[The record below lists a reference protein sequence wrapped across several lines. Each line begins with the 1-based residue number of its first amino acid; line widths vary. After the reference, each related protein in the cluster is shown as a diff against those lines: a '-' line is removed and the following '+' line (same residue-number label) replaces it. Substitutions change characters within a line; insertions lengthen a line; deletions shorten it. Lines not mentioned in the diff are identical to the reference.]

1 MNPITAL
8 QDAGQSIWL
17 DYIRRELLSSGELDR
32 LIGQGI
38 RGVTSN
44 PSIFEKAIAGSQ
56 DYDADLARY
65 IEADACIAPS
75 SLFDRIAVDDIQ
87 RAADTLRPVYDATD
101 GADGYVSLEVSP
113 DLARETEATVEEARR
128 LWRVVD
134 RPNLMIKVPATTEG
148 ISAVEQLIAEG
159 INVNVTLLF
168 SLEHYEQVA
177 GAYLRGLE
185 RAADPSRVASVAS
198 FFVSRVDTAVDR
210 QLEAIGSAAALD
222 LKGKIAVA
230 NAKVAYRRY
239 QELFEGPGFDALR
252 SRGGRPQRVLWA
264 STGTKNP
271 SYSDVLYV
279 EELVGPNT
287 VNTVPPATL
296 AAFQHHGL
304 PHGSTLTED
313 VADAD
318 IALASLAALGMDL
331 QDITDDLQD
340 QGLAAF
346 TESFHQLLHALHE
359 KSSKLRGQIP
369 NDQTLSLGSYGSA
382 VQDRLEDWTRTGF
395 SLGLWSKDHRL
406 WSEQPQPEIVDRLG
420 WLTLPETM
428 QEVLDDY
435 VALAEQV
442 RRDGIERVVL
452 LGMGGSSLAPE
463 VYQRTFGN
471 RSGYP
476 ELITLDSTHP
486 GAVRAIHDLIDPAT
500 TLFVVASKSGDT
512 IEPLSFF
519 RYFWDQVSAVTNRP
533 GDHFIA
539 ITDPGTSLI
548 DLARE
553 HSFRG
558 VIEATP
564 DVGGRYSALTA
575 FGLVP
580 AALIGVDV
588 HRLTDR
594 AWRMAEA
601 SAVCVPEPYSP
612 ALRLGAALGE
622 LALDGVDKVTFLVSP
637 SLAAFPSW
645 LEQLVAESTGKDDAG
660 ILPVADEPVG
670 PPDVYG
676 DDRFF
681 VYLSYVGDH
690 DDEQSAQVDALE
702 ASGCPVARIRL
713 YEREDMGAEI
723 FRAELAVAAASAA
736 MGIHPFNQPD
746 VQHAKELARRA
757 MAGDLD
763 TDGLEEVDVH
773 EQDVLNN
780 AVLDWLEEA
789 HPGDYVSIQA
799 YLRPDSPTTEA
810 LQRIRL
816 GLRDRLHVATTV
828 GYGPRFLHS
837 TGQFHKGGPNSGMFL
852 QLVDDTPDDLE
863 VPGTDYTF
871 GELIVAQAVG
881 DYQALTA
888 RERRVL
894 RVNLS
899 DDPARGLAVLEE
911 VLNA

>member
-1 MNPITAL
+1 MNPIMAL
-8 QDAGQSIWL
+8 QDVGQSIWL
-17 DYIRRELLSSGELDR
+17 DYIRRDLITGGELDR

-44 PSIFEKAIAGSQ
+44 PSIFEKAIAGSR
-56 DYDADLARY
+56 DYDADLARF

-75 SLFDRIAVDDIQ
+75 NLFDRIAVEDIR
-87 RAADTLRPVYDATD
+87 RAADVLRSVYDATD
-101 GADGYVSLEVSP
+101 GADGFVSLEVSP
-113 DLARETEATVEEARR
+113 NLARETEATVEEARR
-128 LWRVVD
+128 LWRTVD

-148 ISAVEQLIAEG
+148 ISAVEQLISED

-185 RAADPSRVASVAS
+185 RADDPSGIASVAS

-210 QLEAIGSAAALD
+210 RLEAIGSPDALD
-222 LKGKIAVA
+222 LRGTIAVA

-239 QELFEGPGFDALR
+239 QELFEGPAFDDLR

-271 SYSDVLYV
+271 TYSDVLYI

-296 AAFQHHGL
+296 AAFQS
-304 PHGSTLTED
+304 HGSEHGATLTED
-313 VADAD
+313 VDDAD
-318 IALASLAALGMDL
+318 SALKRLAALGVDL
-331 QDITDDLQD
+331 GAVTDELQD

-346 TESFHQLLHALHE
+346 ADSFHQLLHALYE
-359 KSSKLRGQIP
+359 KSSKLRGRIP
-369 NDQTLSLGSYGSA
+369 DDQTLSLAEYETA
-382 VQDRLEDWTRTGF
+382 VQDRLEDWTRSGF

-406 WSEQPQPEIVDRLG
+406 WSKEPQPEIVDRLG

-428 QEVLDDY
+428 QDVLDDFIY
-435 VALAEQV
+435 FAEEI
-442 RRDGIERVVL
+442 RAAGFERVVL

-471 RSGYP
+471 QPGYP

-486 GAVRAIHDLIDPAT
+486 AAIQAVDDLIDPET
-500 TLFVVASKSGDT
+500 TLFIVASKSGDT

-519 RYFWDQVSAVTNRP
+519 RYFWQQVSAVTDRP

-539 ITDPGTSLI
+539 ITDPGSSLVE
-548 DLARE
+548 LAKE
-553 HSFRG
+553 HGFRR
-558 VIEATP
+558 VFEATP

-594 AWRMAEA
+594 AWRMVEA
-601 SAVCVPEPYSP
+601 SAVCVPEPHNQ

-645 LEQLVAESTGKDDAG
+645 LEQLVAESTGKDDTG
-660 ILPVADEPVG
+660 ILPVADEPIG
-670 PPDVYG
+670 PPDVYS

-713 YEREDMGAEI
+713 YEKEDIGAEI

-757 MAGDLD
+757 MAGELD
-763 TDGLEEVDVH
+763 AGAMEEISVEDR
-773 EQDVLNN
+773 QALGD
-780 AVLDWLEEA
+780 AVSRWLA
-789 HPGDYVSIQA
+789 TVHPGDYVALQA
-799 YLRPDSPTTEA
+799 YLRPDDATTET

-816 GLRDRLHVATTV
+816 GLRGRLRVATTV

-837 TGQFHKGGPNSGMFL
+837 TGQFHKGGPNSGLFL
-852 QLVDDTPDDLE
+852 QLVDDTTDDVE
-863 VPGTDYTF
+863 VPGTGYTF
-871 GELIVAQAVG
+871 GDLIAAQSVG

-888 RERRVL
+888 RDRRVL
-894 RVNLS
+894 RINLGS
-899 DDPARGLAVLEE
+899 DPAKGLALLEE
-911 VLNA
+911 ALDV

>member
-8 QDAGQSIWL
+8 QESGQSIWL
-17 DYIRRELLSSGELDR
+17 DYIRRDLITGGELDR

-44 PSIFEKAIAGSQ
+44 PSIFEKAIAGSR
-56 DYDADLARY
+56 DYDADLAGY

-87 RAADTLRPVYDATD
+87 QAADTLRTVYESTD

-113 DLARETEATVEEARR
+113 NLARETGATVEEARR
-128 LWRVVD
+128 LWQAVD
-134 RPNLMIKVPATTEG
+134 RPNLMIKVPATPEG
-148 ISAVEQLIAEG
+148 VDAVEQLIAEG

-168 SLEHYEQVA
+168 SLEHYERVA
-177 GAYLRGLE
+177 NAYLRGLE
-185 RAADPSRVASVAS
+185 RATDPSRIASVAS

-210 QLEAIGSAAALD
+210 LLEAIGTPEALA
-222 LKGKIAVA
+222 LRGTIAVA
-230 NAKVAYRRY
+230 NAKLAYRRY
-239 QELFEGPGFDALR
+239 QELFEGTGFDDLR
-252 SRGGRPQRVLWA
+252 SRGARPQRVLWA

-296 AAFQHHGL
+296 AAFQD
-304 PHGSTLTED
+304 HGSSRGATLIEGL
-313 VADAD
+313 ADAD
-318 IALASLAALGMDL
+318 DAVDRLAAVGVDLGAVTDEL
-331 QDITDDLQD
+331 QEE
-340 QGLAAF
+340 GLEAF
-346 TESFHQLLHALHE
+346 AHSFHQLLQALYE
-359 KSSKLRGQIP
+359 KSSKLLSRVP
-369 NDQTLSLGSYGSA
+369 DDQTLSLGEYEA
-382 VQDRLEDWTRTGF
+382 PVRDRLENWTRNGF
-395 SLGLWSKDHRL
+395 ALGLWSKDHRL
-406 WSEQPQPEIVDRLG
+406 WSESLQPEIVDRLG
-420 WLTLPETM
+420 WLSLPETM
-428 QEVLDDY
+428 QDVLDDY
-435 VALAEQV
+435 VAFAEQV
-442 RRDGIERVVL
+442 RSDGIERVVL

-486 GAVRAIHDLIDPAT
+486 GAVQAVDDLVDPAT

-519 RYFWDQVSAVTNRP
+519 RYFWDQVSAITDRP
-533 GDHFIA
+533 GDHFVA

-553 HSFRG
+553 HEFRG
-558 VIEATP
+558 IFEAIP

-601 SAVCVPEPYSP
+601 SAVCVPEPHSP

-645 LEQLVAESTGKDDAG
+645 LEQLIAESTGKDDTG

-670 PPDVYG
+670 APDVYG

-681 VYLSYVGDH
+681 VYLSYAGDS
-690 DDEQSAQVDALE
+690 DEEQSERVDALE
-702 ASGCPVARIRL
+702 ASGCPVARIHL
-713 YEREDMGAEI
+713 YEKEDIGAEI
-723 FRAELAVAAASAA
+723 FRAEVAVAAASAA
-736 MGIHPFNQPD
+736 IGIHPFNQPD

-763 TDGLEEVDVH
+763 AGAMQEIHVDDRPALD
-773 EQDVLNN
+773 E
-780 AVLDWLEEA
+780 AVSSWLGTV
-789 HPGDYVSIQA
+789 HPGDYVATQA
-799 YLRPDSPTTEA
+799 YLRPDDATTEV
-810 LQRIRL
+810 LQKIRL
-816 GLRDRLHVATTV
+816 RLRDRLHVATTV

-837 TGQFHKGGPNSGMFL
+837 TGQFHKGGPNSGLFL
-852 QLVDDTPDDLE
+852 QLVDDTPDDLA
-863 VPGTDYTF
+863 VPGTKYTF
-871 GELIVAQAVG
+871 GELITAQALG
-881 DYQALTA
+881 DYQALVA

-894 RVNLS
+894 RVNLGS
-899 DDPARGLAVLEE
+899 DPAAGLVVLKEA
-911 VLNA
+911 LDA